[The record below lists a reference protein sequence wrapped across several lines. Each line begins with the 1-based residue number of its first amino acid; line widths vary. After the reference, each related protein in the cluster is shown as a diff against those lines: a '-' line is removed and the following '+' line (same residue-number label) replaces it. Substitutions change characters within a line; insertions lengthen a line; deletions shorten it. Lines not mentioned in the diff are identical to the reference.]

1 MAKTKTKTETEEVE
15 ETEEA
20 PPTPTAEGDAAKR
33 IEALL
38 KAHGD
43 GNGALRA
50 LLNER
55 DQAQQQVAELR
66 TKLPKEGS
74 VILSPE
80 DGKSWAAYQALGK
93 PEDLTRTVAER
104 DELRSKV
111 ADHEWDRDNTAV
123 AEAAGVKPSVLK
135 TLAKRDR
142 AEFVVKDEPDPKD
155 PAKKKTTKA
164 VFVKGKDDKGSET
177 LTPFDDHAAA
187 HWGDFLP
194 SLKGGATAT
203 PTPTP
208 HGSPPSTGQA
218 PPRPP
223 IKPTGADKPR
233 PNALS

>member
-20 PPTPTAEGDAAKR
+20 PPTPTAEGDVNKR
-33 IEALL
+33 IETLL

-50 LLNER
+50 LLAER
-55 DQAQQQVAELR
+55 DRAEQQVAELR

-74 VILSPE
+74 VILGPE
-80 DGKSWAAYQALGK
+80 DGKAWAAYQALGK
-93 PEDLTRTVAER
+93 PEDLTKAVAER
-104 DELRSKV
+104 DEFRSKV
-111 ADHEWDRDNTAV
+111 ADHEWDRANTAV

-164 VFVKGKDDKGSET
+164 VYVKGKDDKGSET

-194 SLKGGATAT
+194 SLKGATAT
-203 PTPTP
+203 APAPTPR
-208 HGSPPSTGQA
+208 GSPPPTGQA

-223 IKPTGADKPR
+223 IKPEGSGRPR